1 MWNPDQYQRFSEHRS
16 RPFFDLIAR
25 IDAPQ
30 AKRIADLGCGPGNLT
45 VTLSQRWRK
54 SSVTGVDN
62 SPEMLEKATAL
73 GRTNLKFEL
82 ADLATWQPREPQHVI
97 VSNAA
102 LQWVPN
108 HETVIP
114 RLASLLEPDGWLAV
128 QMPNNFDQAS
138 HTVINQICSSPR
150 WAAQLAQSQS
160 TLRQPQK
167 LEWYIAILSSLGFQV
182 DAWETNYQHILP
194 GENAVLEWVKGTALR
209 PMLAVLGPDD
219 QNEFLEECRR
229 RLLEAYPPQSFGT
242 LLPFKRVFFVAH
254 RSKS

>member
-25 IDAPQ
+25 IDAPR

-45 VTLSQRWRK
+45 AALSQRW
-54 SSVTGVDN
+54 SESTVTGVDN
-62 SPEMLEKATAL
+62 SVEMLKKAKAL
-73 GRTNLKFEL
+73 SSPNLEFEL
-82 ADLATWQPREPQHVI
+82 ADLTTWQPRETQHVI

-108 HETVIP
+108 HETLIP
-114 RLASLLEPDGWLAV
+114 RLTSLLETDGWLAV
-128 QMPNNFDQAS
+128 QMPDNFDQAS
-138 HTVINQICSSPR
+138 HLIINQICSSPR
-150 WAAQLAQSQS
+150 WAAQLGQSES

-167 LEWYIAILSSLGFQV
+167 PEWYIAILSSLGFQV

-194 GENAVLEWVKGTALR
+194 GKNAVLEWVKGTALR
-209 PMLAVLGPDD
+209 PMLAVLETDD
-219 QNEFLEECRR
+219 QSEFLEECRIQ
-229 RLLEAYPPQSFGT
+229 LLEAYPPQDFGT

-254 RSKS
+254 KPK

>member
-25 IDAPQ
+25 IDAPR
-30 AKRIADLGCGPGNLT
+30 AERIADLGCGPGNLT
-45 VTLSQRWRK
+45 AHLSQRW
-54 SSVTGVDN
+54 SESTVTGVDN
-62 SPEMLEKATAL
+62 SVEMLEKAKPFSSP
-73 GRTNLKFEL
+73 NLEFEL
-82 ADLATWQPREPQHVI
+82 SDLSTWQPKQPQHVI

-102 LQWVPN
+102 LQWVPD
-108 HETVIP
+108 HETLIP
-114 RLASLLEPDGWLAV
+114 YLANLLEPNGWLAV

-138 HTVINQICSSPR
+138 HMTINQICSSPR
-150 WAAQLAQSQS
+150 WNKHLAHLDSA
-160 TLRQPQK
+160 LRHAKP
-167 LEWYIAILSSLGFQV
+167 LEWYLAALSRLGFQV

-209 PMLAVLGPDD
+209 PMLAVLEPED
-219 QNEFLEECRR
+219 QNEFLEECRQ

-254 RSKS
+254 KAK

>member
-25 IDAPQ
+25 IDAPR

-45 VTLSQRWRK
+45 ANLSGRW
-54 SSVTGVDN
+54 SESTVTGVDN
-62 SPEMLEKATAL
+62 SAEMLEKANTF
-73 GRTNLKFEL
+73 TNPHLEFEL
-82 ADLATWQPREPQHVI
+82 ADLSTWQPKELQDVI

-108 HETVIP
+108 HEALIP
-114 RLASLLEPDGWLAV
+114 RLAGLLEPDGCLAV

-138 HTVINQICSSPR
+138 HVAINQICSSPR
-150 WAAQLAQSQS
+150 WNKQLGNLDSA
-160 TLRQPQK
+160 LRHAKP
-167 LEWYIAILSSLGFQV
+167 LEWYVTQLSNLGFQV

-209 PMLAVLGPDD
+209 PMLAVLEAD
-219 QNEFLEECRR
+219 QNEFLEQCRQ
-229 RLLEAYPPQSFGT
+229 RLLEVYPPQSFGT
-242 LLPFKRVFFVAH
+242 LLPFERVFFVAH